1 MPLGPSV
8 TLRFAH
14 LNMTNRLK
22 YCVIAWLLAVDV
34 LSGSNAGALASG
46 QRKVN
51 LIQYNPQV
59 GPRVI
64 PFSSE
69 ELVALG
75 AKLVQSEAPGAV
87 RDPQLQLSNGG
98 ATATLQVD
106 FSKLRRMTTS
116 PLSLLLRGEH
126 EVVVSVEVSSEN
138 GTMRVHPTEIRIGAV
153 TLSGDALDYAIT
165 NVLLPYYP
173 NAIVDRDFALT
184 PTINHIQVTPT
195 QALVYR
201 N

>member
-1 MPLGPSV
+1 
-8 TLRFAH
+8 
-14 LNMTNRLK
+14 MTNRLK
-22 YCVIAWLLAVDV
+22 FCVIALLLAAVA
-34 LSGSNAGALASG
+34 LSGSSASALASG
-46 QRKVN
+46 QRKVD

-64 PFSSE
+64 PFSPE

-75 AKLVQSEAPGAV
+75 AKLLQQEAPGAV
-87 RDPQLQLSNGG
+87 RDPQLQLSNGA

-106 FSKLRRMTTS
+106 FSKLRRMTSS

-126 EVVVSVEVSSEN
+126 EVVVSVEISSGK
-138 GTMRVHPTEIRIGAV
+138 GTMRVHPTEIRIGSV

-173 NAIVDRDFALT
+173 DAIVDRDFALT
-184 PTINHIQVTPT
+184 PTINRIQVTPT
-195 QALVYR
+195 RALVYR